1 MAKLAKSYQAHEK
14 TRKKTSQGTGGRGRK
29 VKIGMSMMN
38 KSKRRSYKAYRG
50 QGR

>member
-1 MAKLAKSYQAHEK
+1 MK
-14 TRKKTSQGTGGRGRK
+14 TRSGVVDHVPNCGSRGKKTSQGRRNVGF
-29 VKIGMSMMN
+29 SSMN

>member
-1 MAKLAKSYQAHEK
+1 MKVRVGTVEHVPNCGS
-14 TRKKTSQGTGGRGRK
+14 RGKKTSQGRRN
-29 VKIGMSMMN
+29 IGFSSMN